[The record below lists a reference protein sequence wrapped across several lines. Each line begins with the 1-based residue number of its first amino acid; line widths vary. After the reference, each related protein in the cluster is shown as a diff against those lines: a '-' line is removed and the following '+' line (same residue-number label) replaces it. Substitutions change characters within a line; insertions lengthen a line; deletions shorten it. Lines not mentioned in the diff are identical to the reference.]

1 MADIVKPAVAMA
13 EDKIVPREKVLIN
26 SSSWWLYGRLVIKTP
41 LTKVVNVLSREQ
53 QMGQP
58 NLLAAKDMSAV
69 GLRKQNNR
77 KTMEMK

>member
-41 LTKVVNVLSREQ
+41 LKKVFNVLIREQ

-58 NLLAAKDMSAV
+58 NLIAAKDMSEV
-69 GLRKQNNR
+69 
-77 KTMEMK
+77 